1 MNILLLGYG
10 KMGKTIEE
18 IALSRGHQI
27 VHRINIDNVHELAQV
42 DAGRVDAAIEF
53 SQPEAAAANLFYCFD
68 RRIPVVCG
76 TTGWLDRRTEIEAY
90 CMQKGGAFFYAS
102 NYSLGVNL
110 FFHLNKVLA
119 RLMNGYP
126 DYEIT
131 LEETHHTEKKDAPS
145 GTALSLAA
153 DVLDQVTR
161 KTNWVNNAPKNASE
175 LPILSHREA
184 GVAGT
189 HVVRYDSPVDSIEIR
204 HTAHGR
210 TGFATGAVLAA
221 EWLVGKQGVF
231 GMEDLLA
238 F

>member
-10 KMGKTIEE
+10 KMGKAIEQN
-18 IALSRGHQI
+18 ALSRGHQI
-27 VHRINIDNVHELAQV
+27 AHRINIDNVHELAKV
-42 DAGRVDAAIEF
+42 DPTRIDVAIEF

-76 TTGWLDRRTEIEAY
+76 TTGWLDRRTEIEAH

-102 NYSLGVNL
+102 NYSLGVNI
-110 FFHLNKVLA
+110 FFHLNKMLA
-119 RLMNGYP
+119 RLMNQYP

-145 GTALSLAA
+145 GTALSLAGE
-153 DVLDQVTR
+153 VLDQIAR
-161 KTNWVNNAPKNASE
+161 KTNWVNNPPKNASE
-175 LPILSHREA
+175 LPIFSHRVE
-184 GVAGT
+184 GVPGT
-189 HVVRYDSPVDSIEIR
+189 HVVRYDSAVDSIEII
-204 HTAHGR
+204 HTAHSR
-210 TGFATGAVLAA
+210 TGFASGAVLAA

-231 GMEDLLA
+231 GMDDLLA